1 MIAEQRYQLILNI
14 VNQRNSATVQ
24 QLAEAL
30 ETSESTIRRDLISL
44 DQQGKLRRVH
54 GGAAAIDGQFHAEE
68 DDMLTKQSRNMQAKQ
83 SIGAYAAGLI
93 LPDDFVYVDAGTTTL
108 ELVRALQGDALR
120 ATYVTNG
127 LSHSRLLARKGC
139 RVYVLSG
146 KVKNTT
152 EAIVGTQALN
162 RLRRYSF
169 TKAFVGT
176 NGISLEKGYTTSGME
191 EVDVKAQAIR
201 SSRESWFLADS
212 SKFGKI
218 YAAVICELGS
228 CPLITDHL
236 PNPVYREQ
244 TTVKETEKL

>member
-68 DDMLTKQSRNMQAKQ
+68 DDMLTKQSRNIQAKQ
-83 SIGAYAAGLI
+83 SVGVYASSLI
-93 LPDDFVYVDAGTTTL
+93 LPEDFVYIDAGTSTL
-108 ELVRALQGDALR
+108 ELVRALQGEALR

-127 LSHSRLLARKGC
+127 LTHSRLLARKGC
-139 RVYVLSG
+139 TVYVLSG
-146 KVKNTT
+146 KVKTTT

-162 RLRRYSF
+162 RLKRYSF
-169 TKAFVGT
+169 TKAFLGV

-191 EVDVKAQAIR
+191 EVDLKAEAIR
-201 SSRESWFLADS
+201 SSRESWFLADR

-228 CPLITDHL
+228 CPMITDRL
-236 PNPVYREQ
+236 PNPVYREH
-244 TTVKETEKL
+244 TTVKETELL